1 MENFEPHKREIF
13 WYNISVPHERGDLIF
28 DIGSQTLHR
37 RSDLLCNVWRT
48 FGLVH
53 SCIGQNPGSAV
64 LEKPP
69 PTVET
74 AFNRRLPLVG
84 SRVPRDRRPGELR
97 KRIRRPQHV
106 RNSVLVLP
114 RKPLLSRT
122 RQNTVLRRMAI
133 MRRNLFSYASSRLVV
148 VPLGNR
154 VSRVRRFS
162 FPRRSGISRSGRRGK
177 EKAMQ

>member
-1 MENFEPHKREIF
+1 MENLEPHKREDF
-13 WYNISVPHERGDLIF
+13 WYNINVLRERDDLIF
-28 DIGSQTLHR
+28 DIGLLAGRSR
-37 RSDLLCNVWRT
+37 RKLIHSVCEAS
-48 FGLVH
+48 GLVR
-53 SCIGQNPGSAV
+53 SRIGQNPGSAA
-64 LEKPP
+64 LIKPP
-69 PTVET
+69 PMVGCDEHI
-74 AFNRRLPLVG
+74 APPMVG
-84 SRVPRDRRPGELR
+84 SRLPRDRRPGELR
-97 KRIRRPQHV
+97 KRIRRPQQV

-162 FPRRSGISRSGRRGK
+162 FPRRSGDIL
-177 EKAMQ
+177 